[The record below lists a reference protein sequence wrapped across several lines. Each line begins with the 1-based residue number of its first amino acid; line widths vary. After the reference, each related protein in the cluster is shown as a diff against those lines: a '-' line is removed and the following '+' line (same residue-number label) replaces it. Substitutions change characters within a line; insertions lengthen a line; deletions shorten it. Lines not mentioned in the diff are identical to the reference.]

1 MEVYHKF
8 ETINGTDQFVIYVDY
23 PFEYE
28 FGMDFNSFKENT
40 KSIVNKVKDYATK
53 NLSKV
58 KASTALL
65 VLNGIIIGTV
75 VLSHIINPHLAIS
88 ASKVGE
94 TELFSTLEDEA
105 KKITVIAS
113 ADAGED
119 LNASSED
126 NNSSKDV
133 EKNKDA
139 TSNANTSNALKTT
152 TSNSKTNTKSKTN
165 VNSAKVSKTSTS
177 NSNTTVTSYSGTPI
191 KVRLNSGKVIT
202 IGLEDYVTGVV
213 ASEMPASFHTEALKA
228 QALAARTYALKKT
241 SSGAI
246 LSASTSDQVYK
257 TNDELKKMWGNSYD
271 AYYNK
276 VKNAVYATRGE
287 YLTYKGNYIEALYF
301 STSNGKTEDS
311 VYVWGNSHPYLKSV
325 NCKWD
330 VGVSNF
336 NATKTIPISTV
347 AKKLGVPLSSSSQ
360 IKINSRTTGGRV
372 NSITVCGKEFTGV
385 KIRTLLGLRSA
396 DFSISV
402 SGNSL
407 VFTTKGYGHG
417 VGMSQY
423 GANGMAKAG
432 YSYSQIVKYFYTGVN
447 ISKK

>member
-1 MEVYHKF
+1 MEVHHKF
-8 ETINGTDQFVIYVDY
+8 ETVNGKEQFVIYVDY

-40 KSIVNKVKDYATK
+40 KNVVNKIKEYATK

-75 VLSHIINPHLAIS
+75 VLSHIINPHLTIS
-88 ASKVGE
+88 SSNISE
-94 TELFSTLEDEA
+94 TKLFSTLEDEA
-105 KKITVIAS
+105 KNVTVIAS
-113 ADAGED
+113 ADADEN
-119 LNASSED
+119 LNANVD
-126 NNSSKDV
+126 NN
-133 EKNKDA
+133 
-139 TSNANTSNALKTT
+139 TSTEENTQNNTSTNNSNPSKINTT
-152 TSNSKTNTKSKTN
+152 KISNKNTEKSTTTTTNTSGKTSNSVINTN
-165 VNSAKVSKTSTS
+165 
-177 NSNTTVTSYSGTPI
+177 SGIPI
-191 KVRLNSGKVIT
+191 KVRLNSGNIIT

-257 TNDELKKMWGNSYD
+257 TNDELKKMWGSSYD

-276 VKNAVYATRGE
+276 IKNAVYATRGE

-325 NCKWD
+325 DCKWD

-336 NATKTIPISTV
+336 TATKTIPISTV
-347 AKKLGVPLSSSSQ
+347 AKKLGVPLTSSSQ

-372 NSITVCGKEFTGV
+372 NSITVCEKEFTGV